1 MKTMLGF
8 LIAWAALAAG
18 VFAQQLSPHK
28 VPASVNESFHSK
40 FKGVSKVEW
49 KRKSD
54 QNYEAEFKLK
64 GLEVAAKFDQRGKWL
79 ETETAIKQSELTTDI
94 RATIST
100 DYKDYK
106 IIETQKV
113 ERADDKPILF
123 EVHLENAE
131 EILKLQFESNGTVS
145 SKSAKRKRR
154 P

>member
-1 MKTMLGF
+1 
-8 LIAWAALAAG
+8 
-18 VFAQQLSPHK
+18 
-28 VPASVNESFHSK
+28 
-40 FKGVSKVEW
+40 
-49 KRKSD
+49 
-54 QNYEAEFKLK
+54 
-64 GLEVAAKFDQRGKWL
+64 
-79 ETETAIKQSELTTDI
+79 LTTDI

-123 EVHLENAE
+123 EVHLDNAD

-145 SKSAKRKRR
+145 SQSAKRKRR